1 MPGGEIRLVE
11 LTKQFADVRAVD
23 GIDLEIERGE
33 FFSLLG
39 PSGCGK
45 TTTLRLVAGFEEP
58 TSGSILL
65 DGADVARLPAHKR
78 NVNTVFQSYALFP
91 FLTVAENVAFGLR
104 YKSISKQESA
114 KRVGEAIELVQLN
127 GYEKRRPGQLSGG
140 QQQRVALAR
149 ALVLNPAVLLLDE
162 PLGALDAKL
171 RRTLQV
177 ELKALQ
183 ERVGITFIYV
193 THDQEEALTMSD
205 RLAVMAGGQIAQ
217 IGSPE
222 DVYEQPADAYVADF
236 LGISNLMEATVTRHG
251 EGCCYI
257 KLGDFE
263 LTAGCGAI
271 DATGAVKIAVR
282 PERVRLEPFEAT
294 GVNRVPAMVER
305 LVFLGSA
312 TQVIVRL
319 APGARVQALVHND
332 GEPLDL
338 RAGNP
343 VAGVPASR
351 SGAGAAREE
360 HHRRLERY
368 RRGRPGTRAGQLRPR
383 VRGQLRG
390 TAPAWRVIRS

>member
-1 MPGGEIRLVE
+1 MPGGDVQLVD
-11 LTKQFADVRAVD
+11 LTKVFSDVRAVD
-23 GIDLEIERGE
+23 GINVQIESGE

-58 TSGSILL
+58 SGGKILL
-65 DGADVARLPAHKR
+65 DGTDVAHLPAHKR

-91 FLTVAENVAFGLR
+91 FLTVAENVAFGLK
-104 YKSISKQESA
+104 YKSLTKQEAA
-114 KRVGEAIELVQLN
+114 KRVGEALALVQLN

-149 ALVLNPAVLLLDE
+149 ALVLNPSVLLLDE

-171 RRTLQV
+171 RRALQI

-205 RLAVMAGGQIAQ
+205 RLAVMAAGRVAQ
-217 IGSPE
+217 IGTPE
-222 DVYEQPADAYVADF
+222 NVYEEPADSYVADF
-236 LGISNLMEATVTRHG
+236 LGVSNLMEATVVSHTAT
-251 EGCCYI
+251 ECTI
-257 KLGDFE
+257 KLGEFE
-263 LTAGCGAI
+263 LTSCCGAI
-271 DATGAVKIAVR
+271 SATGQVKIAVR
-282 PERVRLEPFEAT
+282 PERVRLEAYDAT

-319 APGARVQALVHND
+319 APGARVQALMHND
-332 GEPLDL
+332 GDPILYEQGTPLKAFLPPEALRVLPDTTVVPGASADEEGILSDAVLEPNAL
-338 RAGNP
+338 
-343 VAGVPASR
+343 
-351 SGAGAAREE
+351 
-360 HHRRLERY
+360 
-368 RRGRPGTRAGQLRPR
+368 
-383 VRGQLRG
+383 
-390 TAPAWRVIRS
+390 